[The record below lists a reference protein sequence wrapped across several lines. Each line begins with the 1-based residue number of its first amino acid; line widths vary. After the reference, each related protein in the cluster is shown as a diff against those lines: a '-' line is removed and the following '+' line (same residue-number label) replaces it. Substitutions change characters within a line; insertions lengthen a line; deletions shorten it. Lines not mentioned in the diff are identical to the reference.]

1 MNPTTEARRRL
12 VRRVLADEAI
22 HNQEQ
27 LREVLTGHGFI
38 VTQATISRD
47 LDAVGAVKVGDGNG
61 GRYAI
66 VAVGDRMDPAQAFS
80 DLRRALD
87 QFLVSIAVAEPL
99 VVIKVPPG
107 AAHLV
112 ASHVDHAAVEGVLGT
127 VAGDDT
133 LLIVADAVIGAAAIA
148 DVIVRGAR

>member
-1 MNPTTEARRRL
+1 MSSTTEARRRL
-12 VRRVLADEAI
+12 VRRVLADETI

-27 LREVLTGHGFI
+27 LRRVLTGHGYR

-47 LDAVGAVKVGDGNG
+47 LEAVGAIKVADGNG
-61 GRYAI
+61 GHYAI
-66 VAVGDRMDPAQAFS
+66 VAPRSASAERAIADV
-80 DLRRALD
+80 RRALD
-87 QFLVSIAVAEPL
+87 QFMVSIAVAEPL

-112 ASHVDHAAVEGVLGT
+112 ASRLDGAAVKGILGT

-133 LLIVADAVIGAAAIA
+133 LLVVADGGVGAAAVA
-148 DVIVRGAR
+148 DTLVGGGR

>member
-1 MNPTTEARRRL
+1 MNQTTEARRRL

-27 LREVLTGHGFI
+27 LRELLTGHGFE

-47 LDAVGAVKVGDGNG
+47 LDAIGAVKVFDGNG
-61 GRYAI
+61 GHYEIAMAPGGDDERAI
-66 VAVGDRMDPAQAFS
+66 SEVRLV
-80 DLRRALD
+80 LD
-87 QFLVSIAVAEPL
+87 QFLISIAVADPL

-112 ASHVDHAAVEGVLGT
+112 ASRVDGAAVDGVLGT

-133 LLIVADAVIGAAAIA
+133 LLVVADASVGAAAVA
-148 DVIVRGAR
+148 DALVGGAP

>member
-1 MNPTTEARRRL
+1 VNSTTEARRRL
-12 VRRVLADEAI
+12 VRRVLADEVI
-22 HNQEQ
+22 HNQEE
-27 LREVLTGHGFI
+27 LRHLLTNHGYA

-47 LDAVGAVKVGDGNG
+47 LDAVGAVKTADG

-66 VAVGDRMDPAQAFS
+66 VADGGQRDRD
-80 DLRRALD
+80 RALAEVRHALD
-87 QFLVSIAVAEPL
+87 EFMVSLAVAEPL

-112 ASHVDHAAVEGVLGT
+112 ASRLDQAGVAGVLGT

-133 LLIVADAVIGAAAIA
+133 LLVVADAAVGAAEVA
-148 DVIVRGAR
+148 DVLVGGGR